1 MSTGNFLYLINP
13 GMEQPVIRQKKCEL
27 RRGER
32 GMHPSIRV
40 EVILWPIVIR
50 KVIFI
55 FIETSNEEAG
65 LIWERDR
72 MFFRH

>member
-1 MSTGNFLYLINP
+1 
-13 GMEQPVIRQKKCEL
+13 
-27 RRGER
+27 
-32 GMHPSIRV
+32 MHPSIRV

-65 LIWERDR
+65 LIWERNR